1 MMKRTRHLL
10 VKEFQQLRRDRRLV
24 GILLIAPVIQLI
36 VLGFAASTDVREIDL
51 AVRDDDRTPESR
63 EYVRTLTA
71 SGYFVPVVSRGSEDA
86 EDADALVAGR
96 AGLVLVIPKGV
107 RSRARPGTRPSRCR
121 FSSTEA
127 TACSPRAERATS
139 SSRRSST
146 RSGWRRGRW
155 RRGRAGLPSVTFETR
170 AWYNPDLRSRF
181 YMVPAVM
188 GILLLVTTMVVT
200 SMALVKEREQGT
212 MEQLLVTPLK
222 AREIIAGKL
231 LPFVVIGFAAITLSL
246 LVILAVFRMPP
257 RGHIATLYAFSGLF
271 LVSTLG
277 IGLLIST
284 LVRTQQQAMMVATFF
299 VMMPFSLLSGFAFP
313 VEAMPAPVRAVSA
326 LMPLTYFLRAVRG
339 IFLKG
344 VGWPELWD
352 EALALATS
360 APPCSRSPCSGSGRS
375 WTDAQRA
382 PLTRGRRFE
391 SGPRYQHERA
401 RVS

>member
-1 MMKRTRHLL
+1 MRRIRHLL

-24 GILLIAPVIQLI
+24 GILVIAPVIQLI

-51 AVRDDDRTPESR
+51 AVRDYDGTPESR

-71 SGYFVPVVSRGSEDA
+71 SGYFVPSYLEGADSG
-86 EDADALVAGR
+86 DADALVAGR
-96 AGLVLVIPKGV
+96 AGLVLVIPKGFA
-107 RSRARPGTRPSRCR
+107 RALARHEDIEVQVLVDGSDSIFAARGTSYLQLATKLYSERVAARAM
-121 FSSTEA
+121 SSGA
-127 TACSPRAERATS
+127 
-139 SSRRSST
+139 
-146 RSGWRRGRW
+146 
-155 RRGRAGLPSVTFETR
+155 AGLPSVTFETR

-231 LPFVVIGFAAITLSL
+231 LPFVAIGFAAITLSL
-246 LVILAVFRMPP
+246 LVILIVFRIPP
-257 RGHIATLYAFSGLF
+257 RGHVATLYAFSGLF

-299 VMMPFSLLSGFAFP
+299 VMMPFSLLSGFSFP
-313 VEAMPAPVRAVSA
+313 VAAMPAPVRAVSA
-326 LMPLTYFLRAVRG
+326 LMPLTYYLHAVRG

-352 EALALATS
+352 EALALAVFG
-360 APPCSRSPCSGSGRS
+360 A
-375 WTDAQRA
+375 AV
-382 PLTRGRRFE
+382 LTLAVFRF
-391 SGPRYQHERA
+391 RKKLD
-401 RVS
+401 

>member
-1 MMKRTRHLL
+1 MKRIRHLL
-10 VKEFQQLRRDRRLV
+10 VKEFQQLKRDRRLV
-24 GILLIAPVIQLI
+24 GILIIAPVIQLV

-51 AVRDDDRTPESR
+51 AVRDYDNTPESR
-63 EYVRTLTA
+63 EYVRTVTA
-71 SGYFVPVVSRGSEDA
+71 SGYFLPSYVEGTHLNDGDP
-86 EDADALVAGR
+86 LVTGR
-96 AGLVLVIPKGV
+96 AGLVLVIPRGFA
-107 RSRARPGTRPSRCR
+107 RSLARREPAEVQVLVDGSDSVFAARGTSYFQLATKLYSERVATRAVAMVAAGASGEAEGTVAAGAV
-121 FSSTEA
+121 T
-127 TACSPRAERATS
+127 RAAAS
-139 SSRRSST
+139 
-146 RSGWRRGRW
+146 
-155 RRGRAGLPSVTFETR
+155 LPSVTFETR

-231 LPFVVIGFAAITLSL
+231 LPFVAIGFAAITLSL

-257 RGHIATLYAFSGLF
+257 RGHTATLYAFSGLF

-299 VMMPFSLLSGFAFP
+299 VMMPFALLSGFAFP
-313 VEAMPAPVRAVSA
+313 VAGMPPAVRAVSA
-326 LMPLTYFLRAVRG
+326 LMPLTYYLRAVRG

-352 EALALATS
+352 EALILTAFGVAVLTLAVF
-360 APPCSRSPCSGSGRS
+360 
-375 WTDAQRA
+375 
-382 PLTRGRRFE
+382 RF
-391 SGPRYQHERA
+391 RKKLD
-401 RVS
+401 